1 VGHDLLG
8 LYHVPQIEGWVP
20 AFLFAVLFGLSMDYQ
35 MFFVRRMRE
44 GWDSGTDNS
53 GAIVYGLASTGRVV
67 TTAALIMVGAL
78 FGLVGG
84 QVAGLQELGVGLS
97 LGALLDA
104 TVVRGLLMPSV
115 MALIGP
121 RNWWLPASVARL
133 LRVEASPFASAKDE
147 ASVFLAG
154 DV

>member
-1 VGHDLLG
+1 
-8 LYHVPQIEGWVP
+8 
-20 AFLFAVLFGLSMDYQ
+20 
-35 MFFVRRMRE
+35 
-44 GWDSGTDNS
+44 
-53 GAIVYGLASTGRVV
+53 VV
-67 TTAALIMVGAL
+67 TTAALVMVGAL

-97 LGALLDA
+97 FGALLDA

-133 LRVEASPFASAKDE
+133 LRVETSPLTNATDE
-147 ASVFLAG
+147 ASAVLRRG
-154 DV
+154 V